1 VRRCILR
8 KALSIAL
15 ADPARVN
22 SRLFPL
28 RVQPNSKLQVKGKRT
43 VQRSPKVE
51 DGCSVRQ
58 LLGPASFDCSIPETF
73 CPPPANRGFLDLP
86 HLANEMDACFG
97 TLQLRKG
104 CVDDLGMKLGFRRA
118 THFVNISYRF
128 NFLDWSIT
136 LVEFGLRLIRTPARG
151 EEKRSECSV
160 GLTLS
165 SPG

>member
-1 VRRCILR
+1 MRRCILR

-22 SRLFPL
+22 SRPFPL

-58 LLGPASFDCSIPETF
+58 LLGPASFDCSDPRNVLPT
-73 CPPPANRGFLDLP
+73 PGKSWLPGPPAPCKRK
-86 HLANEMDACFG
+86 DACFG

-151 EEKRSECSV
+151 EENEANAAWALRSH
-160 GLTLS
+160 L
-165 SPG
+165 